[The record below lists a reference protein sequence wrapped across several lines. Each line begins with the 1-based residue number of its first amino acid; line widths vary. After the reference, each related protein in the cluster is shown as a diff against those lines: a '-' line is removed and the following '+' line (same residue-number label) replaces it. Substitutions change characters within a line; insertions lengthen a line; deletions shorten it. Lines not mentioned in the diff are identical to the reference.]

1 MGTAVQ
7 DLALA
12 QSALDAAVAEGRG
25 RDLGELTRL
34 KAFATLSSGNFPPSP
49 RGPCERNR
57 TAHAMLGTMLK

>member
-1 MGTAVQ
+1 VQ

-34 KAFATLSSGNFPPSP
+34 KPFATLSSGNFPPVTE
-49 RGPCERNR
+49 G
-57 TAHAMLGTMLK
+57 AV